1 MNIFKKDQNSK
12 YTSTSKRSF
21 AASIDVI
28 IVLILRVI
36 AMQFMGLLWINQ
48 KLVDFMQEF
57 STTFGTMEVKNTP
70 EHLNFVFSHSI
81 FWNVLFFYFITLMV
95 GAFYHAYLNSS
106 NWQATI
112 GKRLNNIMITNANEG
127 KISFKRALLH
137 YFLAIMPF
145 IYLTYIMAY
154 QVRHQISV
162 SQALMGSEINIVLG
176 IIFVLWIQIQAFT
189 PRKTTAY
196 DLICNTV
203 LINGKTN
210 FKLPWNK

>member
-12 YTSTSKRSF
+12 YASTSKRSF

-36 AMQFMGLLWINQ
+36 AMQLMGFLWINQ

-57 STTFGTMEVKNTP
+57 SATFGTMEVKNTP
-70 EHLNFVFSHSI
+70 EHISFIFNHSI
-81 FWNVLFFYFITLMV
+81 FWHVIIFYFITLLV
-95 GAFYHAYLNSS
+95 GVFYHAYLNSS

-112 GKRLNNIMITNANEG
+112 GKRLNNIMIATASET

-145 IYLTYIMAY
+145 VYLTYIMIY
-154 QVRHQISV
+154 QIRNQVNI
-162 SQALMGSEINIVLG
+162 SQALMGSDLNIIFG

-203 LINGKTN
+203 LINGKSN
-210 FKLPWNK
+210 FKFPWSK